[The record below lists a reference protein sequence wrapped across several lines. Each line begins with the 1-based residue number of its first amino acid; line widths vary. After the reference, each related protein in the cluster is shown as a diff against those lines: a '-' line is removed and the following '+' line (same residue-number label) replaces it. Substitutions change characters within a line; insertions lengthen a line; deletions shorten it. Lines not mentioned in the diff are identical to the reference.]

1 MEQGIAYPFRSKPG
15 SGGTSNLKTGSWGLQ
30 ESQPY
35 PPNGLIGLG
44 VPGTQRW
51 RWVYLAVEILGPE
64 LTDLLP
70 EDEALGKRCVC
81 ALKEQL
87 PLAWA
92 FDIMQMD
99 WRTSALPIT
108 FLSRWGFTPLRL

>member
-1 MEQGIAYPFRSKPG
+1 
-15 SGGTSNLKTGSWGLQ
+15 
-30 ESQPY
+30 
-35 PPNGLIGLG
+35 
-44 VPGTQRW
+44 
-51 RWVYLAVEILGPE
+51 VYLAVDIPGLE

-70 EDEALGKRCVC
+70 GDRALGERLVC

-108 FLSRWGFTPLRL
+108 FLSRWGFTPLRV